1 MRKKSQN
8 KPIDSES
15 DSSFEEDNSQV
26 MDAEEEADSSAE
38 EDQPTMSNRKKAV
51 KSKAQKDKGDVDSD
65 SSDDDSENDED
76 MDVEE
81 KSTLKT
87 KSKTKADN
95 EGNSDDDD
103 DDDNDDDDDDK
114 ANNDNDAEEKS
125 DDEDVDT
132 EVRMPVIN
140 PLAFMKNKEQRMA
153 LFKKMKKEKHKQKM
167 HERRARRKAGLPA
180 NPGHTIESLRE
191 QDQTTITNLDDSDNE
206 ELRREL
212 QMDDF
217 SSYFERSYEPKV
229 LITFADNPVT
239 KTRKFGLELSRIFPN
254 ALVKIRNRS
263 SVKNIC
269 KSAIREEYTDVVIVN
284 EDRRKPNGLLVI
296 HLPNGPTA
304 HFKLSNV
311 KLTSDIKRNHKEI
324 TKHRP
329 EVILTNFTTRLG
341 LTVGRMLGALFHHD
355 PEFKGRRAVTF
366 HNQRD
371 YIFFRHHRYEF
382 SKEGKRVNLRELGP
396 RFTLKLRSLQEGL
409 FDSKTGDYSWIITN
423 KRHAMEASRRRFFL

>member
-1 MRKKSQN
+1 MKKKAQTTPVES
-8 KPIDSES
+8 DS
-15 DSSFEEDNSQV
+15 DSSFDEDEPQTIEEHEDVASS
-26 MDAEEEADSSAE
+26 DEDELPTSSSA
-38 EDQPTMSNRKKAV
+38 KKTT
-51 KSKAQKDKGDVDSD
+51 KSKSTKANAK
-65 SSDDDSENDED
+65 DDSESSDSED
-76 MDVEE
+76 ADMNEGE
-81 KSTLKT
+81 
-87 KSKTKADN
+87 SKTKLNNKNKSTPDEDN
-95 EGNSDDDD
+95 EQNKHSDGD
-103 DDDNDDDDDDK
+103 DDDND
-114 ANNDNDAEEKS
+114 NDGDEKS
-125 DDEDVDT
+125 DDEDAEP

-140 PLAFMKNKEQRMA
+140 PLAFMKNKDQRMA

-167 HERRARRKAGLPA
+167 QERRARRKAGLPA

-191 QDQTTITNLDDSDNE
+191 KDQTTVANLDDSDNE

-217 SSYFERSYEPKV
+217 SSYFDRSYEPKV

-284 EDRRKPNGLLVI
+284 EDRRKPNGLLVM

-311 KLTSDIKRNHKEI
+311 QLTSDIKRNHKEI

-382 SKEGKRVNLRELGP
+382 TKEGKRVNLRELGP

>member
-1 MRKKSQN
+1 MKKKAQN
-8 KPIDSES
+8 TPVESDS
-15 DSSFEEDNSQV
+15 DSSFDEDEPQTIEEHEDVASS
-26 MDAEEEADSSAE
+26 DEDELPTSSSA
-38 EDQPTMSNRKKAV
+38 KKTT
-51 KSKAQKDKGDVDSD
+51 KSKSTKANAK
-65 SSDDDSENDED
+65 DDSESSDSEDAD
-76 MDVEE
+76 MDEGE
-81 KSTLKT
+81 
-87 KSKTKADN
+87 SKTKLNNTNKSTPDEDKEQN
-95 EGNSDDDD
+95 KHSDGD
-103 DDDNDDDDDDK
+103 DDDND
-114 ANNDNDAEEKS
+114 NDGDENS
-125 DDEDVDT
+125 DDEDAEP

-140 PLAFMKNKEQRMA
+140 PLAFMKNKDQRMA

-167 HERRARRKAGLPA
+167 QERRARRKAGLPA

-191 QDQTTITNLDDSDNE
+191 KDQTTVANLDDSDNE

-217 SSYFERSYEPKV
+217 SSYFDRSYEPKV

-284 EDRRKPNGLLVI
+284 EDRRKPNGLLVM

-311 KLTSDIKRNHKEI
+311 QLTSDIKRNHKEI

-382 SKEGKRVNLRELGP
+382 TKEGKRVNLRELGP

>member
-1 MRKKSQN
+1 MKKKVQK
-8 KPIDSES
+8 KPVES
-15 DSSFEEDNSQV
+15 DTDSSFDEDEPQAV
-26 MDAEEEADSSAE
+26 EVQEDVDSSD
-38 EDQPTMSNRKKAV
+38 EDELATASSSKKSTKT
-51 KSKAQKDKGDVDSD
+51 KSTKTPAKDDSD
-65 SSDDDSENDED
+65 SSDDDDED
-76 MDVEE
+76 ADMDAEEDGETKLNNKNKTAKVENNE
-81 KSTLKT
+81 QDE
-87 KSKTKADN
+87 DN
-95 EGNSDDDD
+95 NG
-103 DDDNDDDDDDK
+103 DDDNDNDD
-114 ANNDNDAEEKS
+114 EEKS
-125 DDEDVDT
+125 DDEDAEPD
-132 EVRMPVIN
+132 VRMPVIN

-167 HERRARRKAGLPA
+167 QERRARRKAGLPA

-191 QDQTTITNLDDSDNE
+191 KDQTTVTNLDDSDNE

-254 ALVKIRNRS
+254 ALVKIRNKS

-269 KSAIREEYTDVVIVN
+269 KSAVREEYTDVVIVN

-311 KLTSDIKRNHKEI
+311 QLTSDIKRNHKEI

-382 SKEGKRVNLRELGP
+382 TKEGKRVNLRELGP
-396 RFTLKLRSLQEGL
+396 RFTLKLRSLQEGV
-409 FDSKTGDYSWIITN
+409 FDSKTGDYSWIIAN

>member
-1 MRKKSQN
+1 MKKKAQTTPVES
-8 KPIDSES
+8 DS
-15 DSSFEEDNSQV
+15 DSSFDEDEPQTIEEHEDVASS
-26 MDAEEEADSSAE
+26 DEDELPTSSSA
-38 EDQPTMSNRKKAV
+38 KKTT
-51 KSKAQKDKGDVDSD
+51 KSKSTKANAK
-65 SSDDDSENDED
+65 DDSESSDSEDAD
-76 MDVEE
+76 MDEGE
-81 KSTLKT
+81 
-87 KSKTKADN
+87 SKTKLNNENKSTPDEDN
-95 EGNSDDDD
+95 EQNKHNDGD
-103 DDDNDDDDDDK
+103 DDDND
-114 ANNDNDAEEKS
+114 NDGDENS
-125 DDEDVDT
+125 DDEDAEP

-140 PLAFMKNKEQRMA
+140 PLAFMKNKDQRMA

-167 HERRARRKAGLPA
+167 QERRARRKAGLPA

-191 QDQTTITNLDDSDNE
+191 KDQTTVANLDDSDNE

-217 SSYFERSYEPKV
+217 SSYFDRSYEPKV

-284 EDRRKPNGLLVI
+284 EDRRKPNGLLVM

-311 KLTSDIKRNHKEI
+311 QLTSDIKRNHKEI

-382 SKEGKRVNLRELGP
+382 TKEGKRVNLRELGP

>member
-1 MRKKSQN
+1 MKKKTQN
-8 KPIDSES
+8 KPVESDS
-15 DSSFEEDNSQV
+15 DSSFDEDEPQTIEEQEDV
-26 MDAEEEADSSAE
+26 DSSDE
-38 EDQPTMSNRKKAV
+38 NELPTTSNAKKTT
-51 KSKAQKDKGDVDSD
+51 KSKSTKDDSD
-65 SSDDDSENDED
+65 SSEDEDADMDEGESKNKSTQNENNEQDKDSGGDNEND
-76 MDVEE
+76 
-81 KSTLKT
+81 
-87 KSKTKADN
+87 
-95 EGNSDDDD
+95 G
-103 DDDNDDDDDDK
+103 DDNDD
-114 ANNDNDAEEKS
+114 EKS
-125 DDEDVDT
+125 DDEDAEP

-140 PLAFMKNKEQRMA
+140 PLAFMKNKDQRMA

-167 HERRARRKAGLPA
+167 QERRARRKAGLPA

-191 QDQTTITNLDDSDNE
+191 KDQTTVANLDDSDNE

-217 SSYFERSYEPKV
+217 SSYFDRSYEPKV

-311 KLTSDIKRNHKEI
+311 QLTSDIKRDHKEI

-382 SKEGKRVNLRELGP
+382 TKEGKRVNLREMGP